1 MDALLDLDTLCILP
15 LFIKIKKLIC
25 PKLKWKRFL
34 PKTFQA
40 LSLSFYYK
48 AWFYSMKKQEADA
61 AVTRVPSSML
71 TAFNY

>member
-1 MDALLDLDTLCILP
+1 MHALLDLDTLCILP

-34 PKTFQA
+34 PKTLQA

-48 AWFYSMKKQEADA
+48 A
-61 AVTRVPSSML
+61 
-71 TAFNY
+71 